1 MTRYAIVK
9 TYKKDQPTENNYV
22 KERIGA
28 PNRRD
33 IMSRKWSAM
42 VADFI
47 VLSFAFLL
55 AHVTVQVR
63 LILKSSLKENR
74 KSTMTS
80 THKKVPKQKLRVHSP
95 YNRTMAVM
103 G

>member
-1 MTRYAIVK
+1 M
-9 TYKKDQPTENNYV
+9 
-22 KERIGA
+22 KERIGG

-55 AHVTVQVR
+55 AHVIVQVR
-63 LILKSSLKENR
+63 LILKSSLKEN
-74 KSTMTS
+74 KEKHNDFNS
-80 THKKVPKQKLRVHSP
+80 KKFLSK
-95 YNRTMAVM
+95 N
-103 G
+103 